1 MNKTLLFTL
10 LISFNLCSQELW
22 KIDLDNA
29 SIEYSGSHFIHNWS
43 AQNNKI
49 SGLLN
54 IKNSLIENIGVIAKV
69 EDLKYQIEMAL
80 AGFSKKDIEV
90 KSQENT
96 LTIKSK
102 DKKEEVLDKDED
114 ILHRGISQRSF
125 TRSFTVAE
133 DVVVKGADLKDGLL
147 SVKLERIIPDEK
159 KPKIIDIK

>member
-1 MNKTLLFTL
+1 MTRNQLINWEPFKPFSVGFDNLFDDFDRIYKYNSSSINHYPPYNIRKVNDTDYV
-10 LISFNLCSQELW
+10 IEL
-22 KIDLDNA
+22 A
-29 SIEYSGSHFIHNWS
+29 
-43 AQNNKI
+43 
-49 SGLLN
+49 
-54 IKNSLIENIGVIAKV
+54 V
-69 EDLKYQIEMAL
+69 
-80 AGFSKKDIEV
+80 AGFGKKDIEV

-102 DKKEEVLDKDED
+102 DKKEEVSDKDES

-125 TRSFTVAE
+125 KRSFTVAE

>member
-1 MNKTLLFTL
+1 MTRNQLVNWEPFKPFSVGFDNLFDDFDRML
-10 LISFNLCSQELW
+10 SFNS
-22 KIDLDNA
+22 A
-29 SIEYSGSHFIHNWS
+29 SINHYPPYNIR
-43 AQNNKI
+43 KI
-49 SGLLN
+49 N
-54 IKNSLIENIGVIAKV
+54 DTDYVIELAV
-69 EDLKYQIEMAL
+69 
-80 AGFSKKDIEV
+80 AGFGKKDIEV
-90 KSQENT
+90 KSVENT

-102 DKKEEVLDKDED
+102 DKKEEVSNKDEN

>member
-1 MNKTLLFTL
+1 MTRNQLVNWEPFKPFSVGFDNLFDDFDRML
-10 LISFNLCSQELW
+10 SFNSSSINHYPPYNIRKVNDTDYVIEL
-22 KIDLDNA
+22 A
-29 SIEYSGSHFIHNWS
+29 
-43 AQNNKI
+43 
-49 SGLLN
+49 
-54 IKNSLIENIGVIAKV
+54 V
-69 EDLKYQIEMAL
+69 
-80 AGFSKKDIEV
+80 AGFGKKDIEV

>member
-1 MNKTLLFTL
+1 MTRNQLINWEPFKPFSVGFDNLFDDFDR
-10 LISFNLCSQELW
+10 IYKYNS
-22 KIDLDNA
+22 A
-29 SIEYSGSHFIHNWS
+29 SINHYPPY
-43 AQNNKI
+43 
-49 SGLLN
+49 N
-54 IKNSLIENIGVIAKV
+54 IRKVNDTDYVIELAV
-69 EDLKYQIEMAL
+69 
-80 AGFSKKDIEV
+80 AGFGKKDIEV

-102 DKKEEVLDKDED
+102 DKKDEVLEKDESV
-114 ILHRGISQRSF
+114 LHRGISQRSF

>member
-1 MNKTLLFTL
+1 MTRNQIINWEPFKPFSVGFDNLFDDFDRML
-10 LISFNLCSQELW
+10 SFNS
-22 KIDLDNA
+22 A
-29 SIEYSGSHFIHNWS
+29 SINHYPPY
-43 AQNNKI
+43 
-49 SGLLN
+49 N
-54 IKNSLIENIGVIAKV
+54 IRKVNDTDYVIELAV
-69 EDLKYQIEMAL
+69 
-80 AGFSKKDIEV
+80 AGFGKKDIEV

-102 DKKEEVLDKDED
+102 DKKEEVLDEDEN

>member
-1 MNKTLLFTL
+1 MTRNQIINWEPFKPFSVGFDNLFDDFDRIYKYNSSSINHYPPYNIRKVNDTDYV
-10 LISFNLCSQELW
+10 IEL
-22 KIDLDNA
+22 A
-29 SIEYSGSHFIHNWS
+29 
-43 AQNNKI
+43 
-49 SGLLN
+49 
-54 IKNSLIENIGVIAKV
+54 V
-69 EDLKYQIEMAL
+69 
-80 AGFSKKDIEV
+80 AGFGKKDIEV

>member
-1 MNKTLLFTL
+1 MTRNQLINWEPFKPFSVGFDNLFDDFDRML
-10 LISFNLCSQELW
+10 SFNS
-22 KIDLDNA
+22 A
-29 SIEYSGSHFIHNWS
+29 SINHYPPY
-43 AQNNKI
+43 
-49 SGLLN
+49 N
-54 IKNSLIENIGVIAKV
+54 IRKVNDTDYVIELAI
-69 EDLKYQIEMAL
+69 
-80 AGFSKKDIEV
+80 AGFGKKDIEV

-102 DKKEEVLDKDED
+102 DKKEEVSDKDEN

>member
-1 MNKTLLFTL
+1 MTRNQIINWEPFKPFSVGFDNLFDDFDRML
-10 LISFNLCSQELW
+10 SFNS
-22 KIDLDNA
+22 A
-29 SIEYSGSHFIHNWS
+29 SINHYPPY
-43 AQNNKI
+43 
-49 SGLLN
+49 N
-54 IKNSLIENIGVIAKV
+54 IRKVNDTDYVIELAI
-69 EDLKYQIEMAL
+69 
-80 AGFSKKDIEV
+80 AGFGKKDIEV

-125 TRSFTVAE
+125 KRSFTVAE

>member
-1 MNKTLLFTL
+1 MTRNQLINWEPFKPFSVGFDNLFDDFDR
-10 LISFNLCSQELW
+10 IYKFNSDSINHYPPYNIRKVNDTDYVIELA
-22 KIDLDNA
+22 I
-29 SIEYSGSHFIHNWS
+29 
-43 AQNNKI
+43 
-49 SGLLN
+49 
-54 IKNSLIENIGVIAKV
+54 
-69 EDLKYQIEMAL
+69 
-80 AGFSKKDIEV
+80 AGFGKKDIEV

-102 DKKEEVLDKDED
+102 DKKEEVSDKDES

-125 TRSFTVAE
+125 KRSFTVAE

>member
-1 MNKTLLFTL
+1 MTRNQLVNWEPFKPFSVGFDNLFDDFDRML
-10 LISFNLCSQELW
+10 SFNS
-22 KIDLDNA
+22 A
-29 SIEYSGSHFIHNWS
+29 SINHYPPYNIR
-43 AQNNKI
+43 KI
-49 SGLLN
+49 N
-54 IKNSLIENIGVIAKV
+54 DTDYVIELAV
-69 EDLKYQIEMAL
+69 
-80 AGFSKKDIEV
+80 AGFGKKDIEV

-147 SVKLERIIPDEK
+147 SVKLERIIPEEK
-159 KPKIIDIK
+159 KPKFIDIK

>member
-1 MNKTLLFTL
+1 MTRNQLVNWEPFKPFSVGFDNLFDDFDRML
-10 LISFNLCSQELW
+10 SFNS
-22 KIDLDNA
+22 A
-29 SIEYSGSHFIHNWS
+29 SINHYPPYNIR
-43 AQNNKI
+43 KI
-49 SGLLN
+49 N
-54 IKNSLIENIGVIAKV
+54 DTDYVIELAV
-69 EDLKYQIEMAL
+69 
-80 AGFSKKDIEV
+80 AGFGKKDIEV
-90 KSQENT
+90 KSVENT

-102 DKKEEVLDKDED
+102 DKKEEVLDKDEN